1 MPKCSTEVKILN
13 FTDIIAYINHLR
25 FSTFSVTSENALNFG
40 DCRYFMLWLLNILQ
54 TATFSFG
61 LSLQMRLQLFWY
73 DFLHISL
80 FLSIL
85 KRNFWFFSSSL
96 TERSLSFRSHSEL
109 FFHFHVVITKRLSVQ
124 TSHTLFLGENQMVET
139 CLSWENI
146 IMFGF
151 NIFFLFG
158 RLCCALDKL
167 LWFCIK
173 QPQPAVWN
181 VSKT

>member
-80 FLSIL
+80 FLSFL
-85 KRNFWFFSSSL
+85 KRNFWFLFSSL
-96 TERSLSFRSHSEL
+96 TERSLSFRSHSE
-109 FFHFHVVITKRLSVQ
+109 FFFSFPCCDHEKTFCSDVTY
-124 TSHTLFLGENQMVET
+124 TF
-139 CLSWENI
+139 
-146 IMFGF
+146 
-151 NIFFLFG
+151 FG
-158 RLCCALDKL
+158 RKPNGRNVPVLREHYN
-167 LWFCIK
+167 
-173 QPQPAVWN
+173 VWL
-181 VSKT
+181 

>member
-80 FLSIL
+80 FLSFL
-85 KRNFWFFSSSL
+85 KRNFWFFFSAYWTFSVFSL
-96 TERSLSFRSHSEL
+96 TLWNFFFISMLWSRKDFLFRRHIH
-109 FFHFHVVITKRLSVQ
+109 FFWEKTKWSKRAC
-124 TSHTLFLGENQMVET
+124 LGEHYN
-139 CLSWENI
+139 
-146 IMFGF
+146 
-151 NIFFLFG
+151 
-158 RLCCALDKL
+158 
-167 LWFCIK
+167 
-173 QPQPAVWN
+173 VWL
-181 VSKT
+181 